1 MADIWSEGCECWLF
15 GRIHRFTHWCKK
27 NVLLIYP
34 RVILRKYFLLSK
46 QMTTTF
52 VDQFTI
58 TNILSK
64 KSASLFSVCID
75 IFGLF
80 TLIYAH
86 HNFAHYEFNIIHDKR
101 TQMSKIELSFLTS
114 ITSRV
119 RWSHRC
125 GHSSPYAI
133 LQ

>member
-1 MADIWSEGCECWLF
+1 MLTFLGVEFIVLHTGV
-15 GRIHRFTHWCKK
+15 K
-27 NVLLIYP
+27 NVLLMNP
-34 RVILRKYFLLSK
+34 RVILGKYFLLSK
-46 QMTTTF
+46 QMTTF
-52 VDQFTI
+52 VDKFTI

-80 TLIYAH
+80 TLMYAH

-119 RWSHRC
+119 R
-125 GHSSPYAI
+125 
-133 LQ
+133 